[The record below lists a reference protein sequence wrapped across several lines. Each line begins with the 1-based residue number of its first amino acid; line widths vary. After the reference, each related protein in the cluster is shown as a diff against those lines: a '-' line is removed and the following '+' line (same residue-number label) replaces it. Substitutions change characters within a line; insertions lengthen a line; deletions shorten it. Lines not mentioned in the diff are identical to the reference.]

1 MVSKYLRVML
11 AFELKLTN
19 IYYYH
24 NFLYMIRNV
33 LIIKQNDTIYDNI

>member
-19 IYYYH
+19 IYYFKGRYY
-24 NFLYMIRNV
+24 NLIYMIRNV
-33 LIIKQNDTIYDNI
+33 LILKDI